1 MSDQTSVDNVF
12 RFIRFGT
19 PAQPVV
25 PAHLL
30 HTQFYQT
37 LAPASN
43 AERVRIA
50 TAMLRGTS
58 NEVVRR
64 FEDLTFGN
72 AIRSALSS
80 VFAASRA
87 PTLGMLAALLP
98 ADTVTSAG
106 FATDLKKLSDTLMFW
121 WFVPAF
127 APPQLAEYREL
138 YLAYLALSALGSDPR
153 LGSVSLRRIIKQP
166 LRPDFVPAATKAK
179 IRSVGVAD
187 LMVVRQH
194 IKRYEPCEIAHIEN
208 VMPGETRS
216 REQRQL
222 ERFEEVVTT
231 ERESSTEREEE
242 LTSTERFELERE
254 ASRTI
259 KEDQKFSFDL
269 NVSGQYGPFVEFD
282 TGFGLEIARSEENQ
296 TRDATTYA
304 RDVVQRSLERVKE
317 RVREERIRRITREL
331 EESNLHSFVN
341 ETAQGVSGVYQFVD
355 KVYEAQVFNYGKRQM
370 FDLMIPEPASYL
382 AYLEKTADATSAEL
396 PPAPDPL
403 QVEAL
408 GLLFEDAD
416 RTRANHYA
424 RLATKYGATGIEP
437 PPPRFRRSSLRHVA
451 PSGTGTSGGASES
464 GGVLAPPVVL
474 EVAIPGGYRP
484 SAASVHTTAMTDNV
498 DHLRVAFAT
507 ASTRIVQQLDTSS
520 SRDHVGGNPTEGQL
534 YIVRGFNEFTFSE
547 TPAREASFETD
558 AKFQLSVFAYETANH
573 SLVCEVEF
581 ERVGQT
587 LDAWKLATHEK
598 IRAAYQNRV
607 LEYKDEVSRIK
618 AVIASTQAE
627 ERVLGAPPSERRQ
640 TVLTEL
646 KKHCIAILRQQWFD
660 DGNGMVDGAGPPT
673 FNFDTARQ
681 RGSLVRFL
689 EHAFQWDQMQYAF
702 YPYFWARSRE
712 WEAQFRK
719 EDPDYE
725 FRQFLRAGSA
735 RVAFAIRPGFELAVN
750 HFLET
755 GEVWEGT
762 GEPSV
767 DDPLYRS
774 IVDEIRE
781 RADTGDEAIAV
792 GDAWEVRLPTSLL
805 LLRPES
811 ARPLLP
817 EWSRVADEAWQ
828 WRPAPADAG

>member
-12 RFIRFGT
+12 RFIRFGK
-19 PAQPVV
+19 PAQPGV
-25 PAHLL
+25 PARLTN
-30 HTQFYQT
+30 TQFYQT
-37 LAPASN
+37 FATASD
-43 AERVRIA
+43 AERVRMA

-64 FEDLTFGN
+64 FEDLSFGN
-72 AIRSALSS
+72 AIRSALASL
-80 VFAASRA
+80 FAGPQA
-87 PTLGMLAALLP
+87 PTLEVLAALLP
-98 ADTVTSAG
+98 ADVTTTPA
-106 FATDLKKLSDTLMFW
+106 FADDLKKLSDTLMFW
-121 WFVPAF
+121 WFVPAL
-127 APPQLAEYREL
+127 APPQWEEYREL
-138 YLAYLALSALGSDPR
+138 YLAYSALSALASDPL
-153 LGSVSLRRIIKQP
+153 LGSLSLRRLVKQP
-166 LRPDFVPAATKAK
+166 LRPDFVPADKKVA

-242 LTSTERFELERE
+242 LTTTERFELERE

-269 NVSGQYGPFVEFD
+269 NVSAQYGPFVEFD
-282 TGFGLEIARSEENQ
+282 TGFGLEISRSEENQ

-331 EESNLHSFVN
+331 EEKNLHSFVN
-341 ETAQGVSGVYQFVD
+341 ESPQGISGIYQFVD

-382 AYLEKTADATSAEL
+382 AYLEKTADARSADL
-396 PPAPDPL
+396 PPAPEPL
-403 QVEAL
+403 QVNAL
-408 GLLFEDAD
+408 DLLFEEAD
-416 RTRANHYA
+416 SNRPGHYA
-424 RLATKYGATGIEP
+424 LLAAKYGATGIEP
-437 PPPRFRRSSLRHVA
+437 PPPRFRRSSMRHVA
-451 PSGTGTSGGASES
+451 PSGSGTTGGASE
-464 GGVLAPPVVL
+464 GGSVLAPPVVL

-484 SAASVHTTAMTDNV
+484 SAASVQTTALSDNV
-498 DHLRVAFAT
+498 DALRVTFST
-507 ASTRIVQQLDTSS
+507 ASAEATQQLDTGSN
-520 SRDHVGGNPTEGQL
+520 RDHVGGNPVDGQL
-534 YIVRGFNEFTFSE
+534 YIVRGLNRFTFPS
-547 TPAREASFETD
+547 TPSGEAVFETD
-558 AKFQLSVFAYETANH
+558 AKFQLSVFAYETGNH
-573 SLVCEVEF
+573 SLVSEVEF
-581 ERVGQT
+581 ERLQQT

-598 IRAAYQNRV
+598 LRAAYQNRV

-618 AVIASTQAE
+618 AVISSTQEE
-627 ERVLGAPPSERRQ
+627 ERALGAAPSERRQ

-646 KKHCIAILRQQWFD
+646 KKHCIAILRQQWYD
-660 DGNGMVDGAGPPT
+660 DANGMIEGAGPPR
-673 FNFDTARQ
+673 FNFETARQ
-681 RGSLVRFL
+681 RGSLIRFL
-689 EHAFQWDQMQYAF
+689 EHAFQWDQLQYAF

-719 EDPDYE
+719 EDPDYD
-725 FRQFLRAGSA
+725 FRQFLQAGSA
-735 RVAFAIRPGFELAVN
+735 RVVFAIRPGFELAVN

-767 DDPLYRS
+767 NDPLYWS

-781 RADTGDEAIAV
+781 RADAGDEAIPV
-792 GDAWEVRLPTSLL
+792 GEAWEVRLPTSLL
-805 LLRPES
+805 LLRPDS

-817 EWSRVADEAWQ
+817 EWSRVEGEAWQ
-828 WRPAPADAG
+828 WLPALDAE